1 MSIWIPMLR
10 AALLSTLLA
19 LSALAGPKANWSGP
33 YQPCLNSTEFLKS
46 GHMDLGV
53 RFDSSSPAAADALR
67 RALKFWSTVIDMD
80 FHEDSSRSCSL
91 ALVDATP
98 EILSENND
106 VARAQFTDWTN
117 FQGWIAFDPHMG
129 EYVSA
134 DEIYATAVHELGHM
148 FGLLHNSNPSSV
160 MFYIDADGSSVLEDS
175 DIAAVATRHALR
187 PDVRRGPI
195 PVL

>member
-91 ALVDATP
+91 ALVAATP

-106 VARAQFTDWTN
+106 VARAQFT
-117 FQGWIAFDPHMG
+117 
-129 EYVSA
+129 
-134 DEIYATAVHELGHM
+134 
-148 FGLLHNSNPSSV
+148 
-160 MFYIDADGSSVLEDS
+160 DGSSVLEDS